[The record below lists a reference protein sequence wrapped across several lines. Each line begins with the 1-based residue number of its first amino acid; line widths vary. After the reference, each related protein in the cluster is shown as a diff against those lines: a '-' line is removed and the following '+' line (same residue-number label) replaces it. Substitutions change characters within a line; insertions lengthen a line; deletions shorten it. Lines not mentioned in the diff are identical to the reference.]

1 LAEAGGEHVELVYRP
16 TVGEFHEALTA
27 SARASS
33 LGRWGRGL
41 LLFSG
46 GASALVAVASLTFG
60 STVPATQVLVMAGT
74 AVVGLV
80 VLPWLQAHRLH
91 RRATARGLHRTVLD
105 TWGVTTTTTRGP
117 ERMTRWSGIPHYGET
132 RRTFVLVDRHAYA
145 LVPILLPKRGTKDVD
160 GLRALL
166 ERRLTS

>member
-1 LAEAGGEHVELVYRP
+1 MAEAGGVHVELVYRP
-16 TVGEFHEALTA
+16 TAGEFHEALTV

-46 GASALVAVASLTFG
+46 GASAFVAVASLTFG
-60 STVPATQVLVMAGT
+60 STVPAAQVLVMAGT

-91 RRATARGLHRTVLD
+91 RRATARGPHRTVLD
-105 TWGVTTTTTRGP
+105 TWGVTTTTTNGP
-117 ERMTRWSGIPHYGET
+117 ERMTRWSEISRYGET
-132 RRTFVLVDRHAYA
+132 RRTFVLLNTHAYA
-145 LVPILLPKRGTKDVD
+145 PTPIPLPKRGTSDVD

-166 ERRLTS
+166 ERRLGS

>member
-1 LAEAGGEHVELVYRP
+1 MAEADGEHVELVYRP

-46 GASALVAVASLTFG
+46 GASAFVAVASLTFG

-91 RRATARGLHRTVLD
+91 RRAAERGLHRAVLD
-105 TWGVTTTTTRGP
+105 PWGVTTTTTRGP
-117 ERMTRWSGIPHYGET
+117 ERMTRWSEIPRYEET
-132 RRTFVLVDRHAYA
+132 RRTFVLLTTHAYPPT
-145 LVPILLPKRGTKDVD
+145 PIPLPKRGTRDVD

-166 ERRLTS
+166 KRRLSS